1 MKALYFSEINSV
13 KLMDVEEPRIQ
24 NSTDVIIKVTL
35 TAICGSDIHLKYGH
49 IKTTPGYVMGHE
61 YVGVVVQAGSDVHNF
76 KTGDRV
82 VGAGTPF
89 CGVCENCKNGHI
101 SRCINGGIFGS
112 GKEYGG
118 LDGSHAEYMR
128 IPYADKTLIHIPEEL
143 SDEQV
148 LFVGDIL
155 ATGYNALVKTG
166 INSSSTV
173 LIFGAGPVGLCAVE
187 AARIFNP
194 KKIILV
200 GKNNFYRVE
209 MGLKLGATEGL
220 LADNID
226 VVSEIMRLTDGR
238 GADVVVEA
246 VGSPHS
252 MQNAIYSASIGAT
265 ISIVGVPGN
274 EDVPIPMFNAL
285 LKNLTIE
292 IGLVD
297 LSCMETLLGLIKD
310 GVIDTTSLITHRMNL
325 DSIEKAFEIFENR
338 QDHVMKIA
346 IKP

>member
-13 KLMDVEEPRIQ
+13 KLIDVEEPRIQ

-35 TAICGSDIHLKYGH
+35 TAICGSDIHLKCGH

-61 YVGVVVQAGSDVHNF
+61 YVGVVEQVGSDVHNF
-76 KTGDRV
+76 KKGDRV
-82 VGAGTPF
+82 LGAGTPF
-89 CGVCENCKNGHI
+89 CGVCENCKNGNI
-101 SRCINGGIFGS
+101 FRCINGGIFGS

-128 IPYADKTLIHIPEEL
+128 IPYGDKTLIHIPEEL
-143 SDEQV
+143 TDEQV

-155 ATGYNALVKTG
+155 ATGYDALIKTG
-166 INSSSTV
+166 INSNSNV

-187 AARIFNP
+187 VARTFNP

-200 GKNNFYRVE
+200 GKNNSYRVD
-209 MGLKLGATEGL
+209 MGLKLGATDGF

-226 VVSEIMRLTDGR
+226 VVSEIMRLTDGK
-238 GADVVVEA
+238 GADVVIEA

-252 MQNAIYSASIGAT
+252 IQNAINSASIGAT

-274 EDVPIPMFNAL
+274 DVTIPMFNAL
-285 LKNLTIE
+285 LKNLTIKV
-292 IGLVD
+292 GLVD

-325 DSIEKAFEIFENR
+325 DSIEKAFEIFEKR
-338 QDHVMKIA
+338 EDHVMKIA